1 MKKILKIT
9 VELENDAFA
18 TPADRIWEISRILDN
33 IKTAVHNSGGSKQS
47 HLIYDINGNQ
57 VGSWSIKGK

>member
-1 MKKILKIT
+1 MKKVLKIT

-18 TPADRIWEISRILDN
+18 SPMYRSIEATRILHKIIHD
-33 IKTAVHNSGGSKQS
+33 IKATSADVQS

-57 VGSWSIKGK
+57 VGQWSIKGK